1 MDNPLITLT
10 LNGTGRLPMVFFQN
24 MHVYKTFKAV
34 HCVHNLDAQVFNI
47 LLFKKVLVLNEEI
60 LSSIYKK
67 WLFEPNDAFLTISQ

>member
-1 MDNPLITLT
+1 MYALT
-10 LNGTGRLPMVFFQN
+10 LKGAGHLPMVFFQN
-24 MHVYKTFKAV
+24 MHVYKTFKV
-34 HCVHNLDAQVFNI
+34 VNCVQNLDAQVFNI